1 MLKIKDGYVMQM
13 IGDSHYA
20 VYAGAESNMPSML
33 SLNGVAALLFS
44 RLLEGCETEALVS
57 ALLDEYD
64 VSREVAE
71 RDVSAFIEKLEKAGM
86 L

>member
-20 VYAGAESNMPSML
+20 VYAGSESNMPSML

-44 RLLEGCETEALVS
+44 RLLVGCERDSLIDALT
-57 ALLDEYD
+57 DEYE

-71 RDVSAFIEKLEKAGM
+71 HDVDAFIEKLEKAGM